1 MDKKKRVAVGVSWF
15 GRKTLLTALI
25 AGAVLATASPAHPQS
40 AGIAPSTGIPVCDEY
55 LTKREACQITPQM
68 TPEAQ
73 QSLKTGLDTLRR
85 KFTDAGKSPLRS
97 AVEDLCKQ
105 QMGGIKDLCDFQAAA
120 RAAAKAAAQS
130 PATGQS
136 TGIPVCDEYLRK
148 REACQITP
156 KMAPEA
162 RQSVKAGLDTLRRQY
177 TDGGKSP
184 FRSTVENLCKQQM
197 GGLKGFCEVQAAA
210 TAPSATDP
218 SADLAQST
226 GLPICD
232 EVLRAFVA
240 CRMNPRTPPHDL
252 AMNKVYL
259 DSLYQQFTQG
269 AQHPEV
275 RSGLE
280 NICKAHLGLI
290 KQQKCD

>member
-15 GRKTLLTALI
+15 GRKTFLTALI
-25 AGAVLATASPAHPQS
+25 AGAVLATASPAYPQS
-40 AGIAPSTGIPVCDEY
+40 SGTAPSTGIAVCDEY
-55 LTKREACQITPQM
+55 LRKREACQITPEM
-68 TPEAQ
+68 TPEAR

-97 AVEDLCKQ
+97 AVEDVCKQ
-105 QMGGIKDLCDFQAAA
+105 QMGGLKDLCDLQAAA

-136 TGIPVCDEYLRK
+136 TGIPVCDEYLTK

-156 KMAPEA
+156 KMTPEA
-162 RQSVKAGLDTLRRQY
+162 RQSVKTGLDTLRRQY
-177 TDGGKSP
+177 TDAGKSP
-184 FRSTVENLCKQQM
+184 FRSTVESLCKQQM
-197 GGLKGFCEVQAAA
+197 GGLKDLCGLQAAA
-210 TAPSATDP
+210 TAPSDTDP

-226 GLPICD
+226 GMPICD

-240 CRMNPRTPPHDL
+240 CKMNPRTPPNDL
-252 AMNKVYL
+252 PRNKMYL
-259 DSLYQQFTQG
+259 DSLYQQFTQT
-269 AQHPEV
+269 AKHPEA
-275 RSGLE
+275 RAGLE
-280 NICKAHLGLI
+280 NICKGHLGLI